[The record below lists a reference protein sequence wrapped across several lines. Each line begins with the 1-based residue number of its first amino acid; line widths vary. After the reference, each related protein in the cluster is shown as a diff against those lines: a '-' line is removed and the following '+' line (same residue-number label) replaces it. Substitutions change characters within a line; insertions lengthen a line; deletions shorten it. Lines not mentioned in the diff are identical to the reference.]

1 MDSDF
6 FAQCLGFRLSST
18 AVDEWVGS
26 VSYSKTLNGTRGHG
40 KWNRYIYKCQ
50 TKGVAS
56 IPSDSDKT
64 RQQQGRDLHWTD
76 RKHIQNTPQPT
87 HTQLQT
93 RPE

>member
-1 MDSDF
+1 MEYAFGRVLEPD
-6 FAQCLGFRLSST
+6 QRC
-18 AVDEWVGS
+18 
-26 VSYSKTLNGTRGHG
+26 
-40 KWNRYIYKCQ
+40 
-50 TKGVAS
+50 S

-76 RKHIQNTPQPT
+76 RKHIQNTLQPT

>member
-1 MDSDF
+1 MPD
-6 FAQCLGFRLSST
+6 QRC
-18 AVDEWVGS
+18 
-26 VSYSKTLNGTRGHG
+26 
-40 KWNRYIYKCQ
+40 
-50 TKGVAS
+50 S